1 MKSKLVLLFLMCLF
15 SGVICAQDGG
25 QRVQRGQGGQG
36 GQRLTTEE
44 WVKAQVD
51 RMKKDFELT
60 DAQCDSVTKINLK
73 YAKKAEELFQNNQTD
88 AEKNREIF
96 QKNQEEQ
103 NKELKAILT
112 EAQYKKY
119 EEQLKARRE
128 RGGNR
133 GQGGQGQGQGQR
145 PPRNN

>member
-1 MKSKLVLLFLMCLF
+1 MRSKLVLLFLMCLF
-15 SGVICAQDGG
+15 SGVICAQERG
-25 QRVQRGQGGQG
+25 QRGQG

-44 WVKAQVD
+44 RVKAQTD
-51 RMKKDFELT
+51 RLKKDLELT
-60 DAQCDSVTKINLK
+60 DVQYDSVKKINLK
-73 YAKKAEELFQNNQTD
+73 YAKKAEEIFRNNQTD
-88 AEKNREIF
+88 AANNREVF

-103 NKELKAILT
+103 SKELKTVLT

-133 GQGGQGQGQGQR
+133 GQGQR
-145 PPRNN
+145 PQREN